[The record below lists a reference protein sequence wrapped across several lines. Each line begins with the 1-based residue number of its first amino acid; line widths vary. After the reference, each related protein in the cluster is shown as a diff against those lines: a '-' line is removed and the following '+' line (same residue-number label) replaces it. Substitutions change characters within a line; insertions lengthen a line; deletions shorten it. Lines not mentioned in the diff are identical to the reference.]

1 MQDAVMSGLFG
12 ALSNETRMNLI
23 SNNLANIN
31 TTGYKRDRVSFQ
43 DTFLRLATDYMPDPR
58 VNLREKKLLPE
69 GHVIAKPR
77 LAKQTIDMSQGSV
90 QPTGNAL
97 DLAISGTGFFKVIT
111 PQGVMYTRNGE
122 FYRNADGLLVDTKG
136 YPVAGGGG
144 TVALPDKG
152 KVTFGPDGRIFAD
165 SQLVGTLDM
174 VKVQNEQALERFGQN
189 YFTAAKGQTVT
200 EQELGTNESELMQ
213 GYLEKP
219 NVEVVTEMVNM
230 IETQH
235 SFEAYQKAIT
245 GANDMDSSAMRVGQ
259 AS

>member
-43 DTFLRLATDYMPDPR
+43 DTFLRLATDYKPDPR
-58 VNLREKKLLPE
+58 VSLRDKQLLPE
-69 GHVIAKPR
+69 GHIIAKPR
-77 LAKQTIDMSQGSV
+77 VAQQTIDMSQGSLQV
-90 QPTGNAL
+90 TGNPL
-97 DLAISGTGFFKVIT
+97 DLAISGKGFFKVIT
-111 PQGVMYTRNGE
+111 PSGVMYTRNGE

-144 TVALPDKG
+144 TIALPDTG
-152 KVTFGPDGRIFAD
+152 KISFSPDGRIFAGTEV
-165 SQLVGTLDM
+165 VGNLGV
-174 VKVQNEQALERFGQN
+174 VKIPNEQVLQRFGQN

-200 EQELGTNESELMQ
+200 EQELETNESEIMQ

-235 SFEAYQKAIT
+235 SFEAYQKVIT
-245 GANDMDSSAMRVGQ
+245 GSNDMDSSAMRVGQ
-259 AS
+259 QS